1 MKRKVLFIVVGVLV
15 LLSIIV
21 TVIPL
26 SISAADTEPETDFVT
41 ETATEI
47 VPEKPSIEIDSEE
60 AKEVIDVLENTSS
73 KAEAIL
79 VLAERLGITA
89 EDAEILINAVIDVG
103 DEYFGQD
110 QWWVAF
116 KNNVQSDMQFWTVVV
131 VVALCIIVIALGIFV
146 LLVKTGP
153 AMKKAIYHMQ
163 KNQKVNDDI
172 VSENSQTLGDLKNLF
187 KEIADKEILFEKLLE
202 EKEEFI
208 TNLQLENKKLAEA
221 ASVER
226 TNMLRAE
233 MYNLRMLKLICDRTA
248 MPLTDKATIDLFYAK
263 GVEALKEEL
272 SDEDVEKIEKTMAT
286 LNAVNVAGD
295 KS

>member
-110 QWWVAF
+110 QWWIAF
-116 KNNVQSDMQFWTVVV
+116 KNNVQNDMQFWTVVV
-131 VVALCIIVIALGIFV
+131 VAVLSVIAMAVGIFV
-146 LLVKTGP
+146 IAVKAIP
-153 AMKKAIYHMQ
+153 LMKKA
-163 KNQKVNDDI
+163 NWKVSEDKETNKKI
-172 VSENSQTLGDLKNLF
+172 QEENSQTLGDLKNLF
-187 KEIADKEILFEKLLE
+187 EESIKKEELYRKLVE
-202 EKEEFI
+202 EKEEYI
-208 TNLQLENKKLAEA
+208 SQLETKIQGLQTKMV
-221 ASVER
+221 S
-226 TNMLRAE
+226 AE

-272 SDEDVEKIEKTMAT
+272 SYEDVEKIEKNLAT